1 MKVLSPI
8 RDSEPGEPVPAAGRA
23 RQTGGMPIR
32 YGVQA
37 DTRDECVEGLARLVD
52 VGMMPIMMPTLL
64 SDGRWMAR
72 AAPSPAPL
80 REPVEG

>member
-1 MKVLSPI
+1 MNRYRLSV
-8 RDSEPGEPVPAAGRA
+8 RHGTLVA
-23 RQTGGMPIR
+23 MPIR

-37 DTRDECVEGLARLVD
+37 DTRDECVEGLAKLVD

-72 AAPSPAPL
+72 AAPSPTPL
-80 REPVEG
+80 REPVDQ

>member
-1 MKVLSPI
+1 
-8 RDSEPGEPVPAAGRA
+8 
-23 RQTGGMPIR
+23 MPIR

-37 DTRDECVEGLARLVD
+37 DTRDECVEGLAKLVD

-72 AAPSPAPL
+72 AAPTPTPL